1 MKREPVFVKPTYKY
15 KGEVKEHPIERLE
28 FIYVPSNDIERLG
41 INLKRV
47 GKKLS
52 EVFNGVDRRC

>member
-28 FIYVPSNDIERLG
+28 FEDVPENDFEKLSLG
-41 INLKRV
+41 IKR
-47 GKKLS
+47 LS
-52 EVFNGVDRRC
+52 EYFNKALSGVGRQ